1 LKAYLLKT
9 SISITIVF
17 LFLFTSFSVIG
28 EELQTDYIKKVDMN
42 IQNKDVNNFSNNNSS
57 GRYLVVTAGI
67 RASSYFIKL
76 PRLLS
81 QRGMFLSG
89 EIWYRSNFALTLV
102 FQRNNSRL
110 KLVDFERG
118 THRVLIVGI
127 GHSTFSKPHC
137 FSFGRVTA
145 FTKLR
150 PLIL

>member
-1 LKAYLLKT
+1 LKINLLKT
-9 SISITIVF
+9 SISLTIAL
-17 LFLFTSFSVIG
+17 LFVLTSFSVVG
-28 EELQTDYIKKVDMN
+28 EEPQTDYTKKVE
-42 IQNKDVNNFSNNNSS
+42 ISKQNNVVNNYLNNNSS
-57 GRYLVVTAGI
+57 GRYLVLSAGI
-67 RASSYFIKL
+67 RASSYFVKL
-76 PRLLS
+76 PRLLT

-102 FQRNNSRL
+102 FQRNNSRF

-127 GHSTFSKPHC
+127 GHSTFTRPHC